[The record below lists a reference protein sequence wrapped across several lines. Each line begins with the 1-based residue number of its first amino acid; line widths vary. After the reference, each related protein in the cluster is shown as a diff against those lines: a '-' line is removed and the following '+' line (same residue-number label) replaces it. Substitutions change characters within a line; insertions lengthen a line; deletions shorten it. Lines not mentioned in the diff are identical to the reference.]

1 MAGLDSTGITKGFF
15 YDANYNPIVQI
26 VVGEKGMAT
35 DAVAA
40 GNIAATVGNLA
51 YMTQTVTG
59 IGPSYTPEGQV
70 VITTAARG
78 AIGDYVQDTQ
88 NHDTPLDFYDSDTGL
103 FFSGDKTY
111 EKGDFTSYTLS
122 CDKQTRTE
130 AGLLMEGDYTNIHC
144 LFCHNLCLEALEN
157 PFARHEG
164 EDNSKLLKIYYYED
178 GINDDKSEA
187 LKMSI
192 KRGAVSYELDTD
204 YIPMKRISQDP
215 TTTNC
220 VGDDCYY
227 RL

>member
-1 MAGLDSTGITKGFF
+1 MLGAALSAPVIAGLDSTGITKGFF

-59 IGPSYTPEGQV
+59 TGPSYTPTGQV

-88 NHDTPLDFYDSDTGL
+88 NHDNPLNFYDPDTGL
-103 FFSGDKTY
+103 YFSGDKTY

-157 PFARHEG
+157 PSHDMKEKINV
-164 EDNSKLLKIYYYED
+164 NSSKIYYYED
-178 GINDDKSEA
+178 GINDDKSES
-187 LKMSI
+187 LKMAI
-192 KRGAVSYELDTD
+192 RRGAISYQVETD

-215 TTTNC
+215 
-220 VGDDCYY
+220 DHK
-227 RL
+227 